1 MIVLVGFVWYFDEP
15 LRTTPGFFTD
25 EASIAY
31 NALTISRG
39 GVDEHGVTMPVYFR
53 AFGEYKNPV
62 YIYLLAG
69 VFRVT
74 GPSILVART
83 FSIVLGFFA
92 AVALAVLV
100 RRTTGQAGLPVLHFL
115 FTLLAAI
122 VTPWLFETSRLVFEV
137 AAFPLALALAL
148 IAVAE
153 LARREEISW
162 PLVIAC
168 AASFA
173 AVTYTYTAGRLLGP
187 AMTAG
192 LVMLLPRRRI
202 AELARVWGVYAVMM
216 IPLIVFA
223 IRNPGALTARLEQIG
238 GAGGG
243 FFSNYFAAFSPGF
256 LFTVGDE
263 NARHHIPG
271 AGGMI
276 AISVAIAA
284 LIGLVAVVRSA
295 RSDPWSRYLLLLLV
309 LSPIPGAI
317 TKAPPH
323 ALRLIT
329 LGVVLVVLAGIGMAK
344 LVDARSDVWRY
355 GLAPLLFVA
364 VIVQGIAFRN
374 RFETVGPLRIDDFN
388 ATYPRVFDAA
398 VATHLPLGVEAKP
411 YYPVLAW
418 WYGAL
423 RGIDRARL
431 PLHSSGTEPPGTVM
445 LGTVPACATCRVI
458 AEDRGF
464 IAYVRE

>member
-1 MIVLVGFVWYFDEP
+1 VLLVIVLVGFVWYYDDP

-39 GVDEHGVTMPVYFR
+39 GADEHGVTMPVYFR

-74 GPSILVART
+74 GPSILAART
-83 FSIVLGFFA
+83 FSIVLGFLA
-92 AVALAVLV
+92 AVGLAILV
-100 RRTTGQAGLPVLHFL
+100 RRTTDRITAAAFA
-115 FTLLAAI
+115 LLAAI

-148 IAVAE
+148 IAVGE
-153 LARREEISW
+153 LARRDEISW
-162 PLVIAC
+162 PLIIAC

-187 AMTAG
+187 AMAAG

-202 AELARVWGVYAVMM
+202 AELLRVWGVYAVML

-243 FFSNYFAAFSPGF
+243 FFANYFAAFSPGF
-256 LFTVGDE
+256 LFTMGDE

-276 AISVAIAA
+276 TISVAIAA
-284 LIGLVAVVRSA
+284 VIGLVAVVRSA
-295 RSDPWSRYLLLLLV
+295 RSDPWNRYLLLLLV

-329 LGVVLVVLAGIGMAK
+329 LGVMIIVLAGIGMAK

-364 VIVQGIAFRN
+364 VIVQGITFRN
-374 RFETVGPLRIDDFN
+374 RFETVGPLRVDDFN

-398 VATHLPLGVEAKP
+398 VATHLSLGVEAKP

-423 RGIDRARL
+423 KGIDRARL
-431 PLHSSGTEPPGTVM
+431 PLHSSGTEPAGTLM